1 VRPVR
6 GFIFAVFVLV
16 AFAALAHATWAQTN
30 ASLRGTV
37 SDQSGGVVAGAKV
50 TLTNTGTGIA
60 RTTDTDKDGNYLF
73 DLVQVGRYK
82 VAVEKSGFNTFVQDG
97 IVLELNQNGRLDPK
111 LKVGQ
116 TATTVEVTGNVA
128 QVDTTSAVL
137 GKVEDERAIR
147 DLPLL
152 DRDTL
157 QLGLLQAG
165 VFPPD
170 QDDTTGNPFSVSG
183 QRSESLTFL
192 LDGANNT
199 DFLGNNIVVSPNPDA
214 VEEFKIITNNYDAE
228 YGRTSGGIV
237 NQITKSGTNDFHG
250 DTFEFLRN
258 DVLNA
263 RDYFAPVKSAYR
275 RNVFGGTLGGP
286 VKKDKMF
293 FFVAY
298 QGTRRGEGMTPSP
311 VGVLSVPERSGN
323 FSDVYTGQSKDF
335 CPNPAPGDPTYDSGQ
350 LFNPLQTGATCAN
363 GSVLNAPYPNN
374 QVPVNPVIAN
384 YIAKYLPL
392 PNNGSPNTFT
402 ASPLAAINDDQ
413 GVVHFDYN
421 LTSKDTIS
429 FVYLIDDSRANFPE
443 EGGTISSVTGAQPIG
458 SGGTVPL
465 GSGGLETQRNQIGTF
480 TWTHTFSSTRVN
492 EFRFGA
498 SRFASTQGVPTDT
511 TTPAALGFTNVT
523 AADPLA
529 PAAPTIFGPSFNLGP
544 STQGPTT
551 LHRASF
557 EWSDNFTWTRGKHE
571 IKFGGDITRV
581 RNNFDYLY
589 YNSGGF
595 DFTFGNFTGD
605 EYADFVAGFW
615 DNYFQSSPAVYG
627 IRTGSFAGYIQDTWK
642 ILPRFSLN
650 YGLRYEYYIPQH
662 DIHNNILGWFPG
674 RQSTVFPNAPPN
686 ILYPGDPGAPNS
698 ALVYP
703 DHNNFAPRFGFAW
716 DMLGNAKLVMR
727 GGFGIFYDIEDG
739 ALNLQFGGQPPFGYI
754 ANNYPSW
761 VGTSNSDC
769 PNLGCGAMADPW
781 NAVGQSNPYNPF
793 VPGFRF
799 PSPIPFAYVTYP
811 HFRTPYSENFN
822 YGFQWQAASDTMVE
836 AVYVGS
842 LGRKLISSGE
852 VNFPQPSIM
861 LNQLNTY
868 LPAYNA
874 GLISSPINPECA
886 RLYAVCTG
894 GMFPNDPYDPTGTP
908 TGPQQLLTNFSNGLS
923 DSDQFQLTVDK
934 RFGKGLMFR
943 AAYTLAKTIDLTSG
957 FRSRSSE
964 YTDPLDYRLDRSL
977 ADFDVPQRLVLSGL
991 YELPFDKPVHSD
1003 GFVKKAAQGWQLN
1016 AIASFQKGNP
1026 ITFYSNSNASEQ
1038 NQSPDL
1044 TRVDITGPPQH
1055 ANPRTLVG
1063 GSGAPALYTSDCIG
1077 GGSAGGNFWINPGNM
1092 ECAAC
1097 PLTDYQCTSPGDV
1110 GISLFTYGNLPR
1122 NSIRGPGINNFDL
1135 SLAKKTPIAESKSL
1149 EFRAEFFNAFNHTQ
1163 FFKIDNA
1170 GGSSTFGQVLSDRGP
1185 RIIQLA
1191 LKFYF

>member
-1 VRPVR
+1 VKVSYVLR
-6 GFIFAVFVLV
+6 GLF
-16 AFAALAHATWAQTN
+16 FAALLLAVFAALGSTAWGQTN

-37 SDQSGGVVAGAKV
+37 TDQSGGVVVGAKV
-50 TLTNTGTGIA
+50 TLINTGTGIA
-60 RTTDTDKDGNYLF
+60 RTLTTGTEGAYLF
-73 DLVQVGRYK
+73 DLVQVGNYR
-82 VAVEKSGFNTFVQDG
+82 VTVEKPGFATFVQEG
-97 IVLELNQNGRLDPK
+97 ITLELNQNGRLDVP
-111 LKVGQ
+111 LKVGHEAQ
-116 TATTVEVTGNVA
+116 TVEVTGNVA

-214 VEEFKIITNNYDAE
+214 VDEFKIMTNNYDAE

-250 DTFEFLRN
+250 DLFEFLRN

-263 RDYFAPVKSAYR
+263 RDYLAQEKSAYR

-311 VGVLSVPERSGN
+311 VGVLSVPERTGD
-323 FSDVYTGQSKDF
+323 FSADTFSLT
-335 CPNPAPGDPTYDSGQ
+335 NPI
-350 LFNPLQTGATCAN
+350 TGAA
-363 GSVLNAPYPNN
+363 YPNN
-374 QVPVNPVIAN
+374 QVPVNPIIAN
-384 YIAKYLPL
+384 YIAKYMPM
-392 PNNGSPNTFT
+392 PNDGPNTFI

-421 LTSKDTIS
+421 ITPRDAIS
-429 FVYLIDDSRANFPE
+429 LVYLIDDSRAFFPE
-443 EGGTISSVTGAQPIG
+443 EGGTISSITGAQPIG
-458 SGGTVPL
+458 SGGDVPI

-480 TWTHTFSSTRVN
+480 TWTHTFSSTRIN

-498 SRFASTQGVPTDT
+498 SRYAQTQGVPTDT
-511 TTPAALGFTNVT
+511 TSPSALGFTNVT
-523 AADPLA
+523 PADPAA
-529 PAAPTIFGPSFNLGP
+529 PAPPTIFGPSFTLGP
-544 STQGPTT
+544 SVQGPTT

-581 RNNFDYLY
+581 RNNFHYLY
-589 YNSGGF
+589 YNNGGF
-595 DFTFGNFTGD
+595 DFTFGAFTGD

-615 DNYFQSSPAVYG
+615 DNYFQSSAAVYG
-627 IRTGSFAGYIQDTWK
+627 IRTGSFAGYVQDTWK
-642 ILPRFSLN
+642 VLPRLTLN

-674 RQSTVFPNAPPN
+674 QQSTVFPTAPPN
-686 ILYPGDPGAPNS
+686 ILYPGDPGTPNS
-698 ALVYP
+698 GLIYP

-716 DMLGNAKLVMR
+716 DMFGNAKLVMR

-754 ANNYPSW
+754 A
-761 VGTSNSDC
+761 SNTPNAWTGLTNPDC
-769 PNLGCGAMADPW
+769 VNQGCGAMADPW
-781 NAVGQSNPYNPF
+781 TAVSQTNPYNPF
-793 VPGFRF
+793 TEGFRN
-799 PSPIPFAYVTYP
+799 PPIPFAYVTYP

-822 YGFQWQAASDTMVE
+822 YGFQWQAAKDTMVE

-842 LGRKLISSGE
+842 LGRRLISSGE
-852 VNFPQPSIM
+852 VNFPQPSVM
-861 LNQLNTY
+861 LNQLLTY
-868 LPAYNA
+868 
-874 GLISSPINPECA
+874 GQINPECA
-886 RLYAVCTG
+886 RKYADCQG
-894 GMFPNDPYDPTGTP
+894 GSNPTDPYDPTGNP
-908 TGPQQLLTNFSNGLS
+908 TGPQQLLTDFSNGLS
-923 DSDQFQLTVDK
+923 DSHQFQLTVDK
-934 RFGKGLMFR
+934 RFSNGLMFR

-964 YTDPLDYRLDRSL
+964 FTDPLDYRLDRSL
-977 ADFDVPQRLVLSGL
+977 ADFDVPQRLVISGL
-991 YELPFDKPVHSD
+991 YELPFDRPIHSE
-1003 GFVKKAAQGWQLN
+1003 GFVKKLAQGWQLN

-1038 NQSPDL
+1038 NQYPDL
-1044 TRVDITGPPQH
+1044 TRTNVLGPIAH
-1055 ANPRTLVG
+1055 ANPRTVQQFNDPTTILNGSMPPTPTDIGCMG
-1063 GSGAPALYTSDCIG
+1063 GSST
-1077 GGSAGGNFWINPGNM
+1077 GNFWINPSNM
-1092 ECAAC
+1092 VCAPC
-1097 PLTDYQCTSPGDV
+1097 PLTDYTCSQSGDV
-1110 GISLFTYGNLPR
+1110 GIPLFTYGDLPR
-1122 NSIRGPGINNFDL
+1122 NSIRGPGINNYDL
-1135 SLAKKTPIAESKSL
+1135 SLAKKTPFGESKSI
-1149 EFRAEFFNAFNHTQ
+1149 EFRAEFFNAFNHAQ
-1163 FFKIDNA
+1163 FYKIDNA

-1185 RIIQLA
+1185 RLIQLA